1 MAKTTVDI
9 GGLYGKC
16 LSGNPADI
24 ITARTVYNYCVSP
37 FMVFCNKFAP
47 QDKKDPPNEYN
58 NLLFEQ
64 GRPHEKQV
72 IENNYPDLKTVK
84 YATFEEGFK
93 LLLEAMGRG
102 APVAAGMPVFY
113 LPEAMSGVVDVLEK
127 RQGQNSVFGNYHY
140 IIKEI
145 KLARNIRKEHIYQ
158 AAFYNY
164 VIGKIQGFT
173 PPSFYLIN
181 RDMEETEQKFVET
194 ELLAMIQDIREILG
208 GKKVI
213 PTYNTCIWPWQ
224 TYNNDEAVRSRDVSL
239 VAGVGQSTK
248 RRLIA
253 RNINTIEHLA
263 KESPQ
268 NLTSVEGIGEKTA
281 AKLQSKAAA
290 LASGKHLR
298 LGCCKFPEKKTEL
311 FLDLEGTGEQV
322 QDEGLIAMDY
332 LIGLLARSKG
342 KEEYVP
348 FVAHKVNQEKEMFSE
363 FLKFVAEQED
373 YVIYHW
379 HNYERTHVERLIER
393 YGFSHEAEPIL
404 DSMRDLYKDA
414 VANFAFPT
422 YGNGLKEIA
431 AYIGYK
437 WKHADVNAM
446 ESIAMYFEY
455 VKDPY
460 TNRGKLEKVIDYN
473 RDDCKATMLIKDWL
487 DRESKK

>member
-1 MAKTTVDI
+1 
-9 GGLYGKC
+9 
-16 LSGNPADI
+16 
-24 ITARTVYNYCVSP
+24 
-37 FMVFCNKFAP
+37 
-47 QDKKDPPNEYN
+47 
-58 NLLFEQ
+58 
-64 GRPHEKQV
+64 
-72 IENNYPDLKTVK
+72 
-84 YATFEEGFK
+84 
-93 LLLEAMGRG
+93 MGRG

-113 LPEAMSGVVDVLEK
+113 LPEGMSGVVDVLEK

-181 RDMEETEQKFVET
+181 RDMEETEQKFDET
-194 ELLAMIQDIREILG
+194 ELLAMMQDIREILG

-213 PTYNTCIWPWQ
+213 PTYNACIWPWQ

-239 VAGVGQSTK
+239 VAGVGPSTK

-253 RNINTIEHLA
+253 RNINTVEHLA

-268 NLTSVEGIGEKTA
+268 NLTSIEGIGEKTA

-332 LIGLLARSKG
+332 LIGLLVRSKG

-363 FLKFVAEQED
+363 FLKFVA
-373 YVIYHW
+373 
-379 HNYERTHVERLIER
+379 RTRRL
-393 YGFSHEAEPIL
+393 
-404 DSMRDLYKDA
+404 RDLSLA
-414 VANFAFPT
+414 
-422 YGNGLKEIA
+422 
-431 AYIGYK
+431 
-437 WKHADVNAM
+437 
-446 ESIAMYFEY
+446 
-455 VKDPY
+455 
-460 TNRGKLEKVIDYN
+460 
-473 RDDCKATMLIKDWL
+473 
-487 DRESKK
+487 